1 MSLGP
6 KQNSVVDF
14 TLIGVLLAVA
24 LLIVGP
30 SSESSWAQGKG
41 KGGGKGAAGKKTAS
55 TTANPAVEDMNEGVE
70 QVDLG
75 TRDIL
80 ERLKLLRVQMALDR
94 EEISALDLRIEK
106 IKKEREFENVL
117 NAGSSTASA
126 KPRRDNPLNDI
137 IVKSVTL
144 EPRKEAVIMYR
155 GRVFMVRPG
164 DKIGGFE
171 IRNITESG
179 LEVKSGKSGTSTV
192 R

>member
-1 MSLGP
+1 MADFALVGTLLLGA
-6 KQNSVVDF
+6 
-14 TLIGVLLAVA
+14 VLVL
-24 LLIVGP
+24 GTP
-30 SSESSWAQGKG
+30 SGSSWAQGKG
-41 KGGGKGAAGKKTAS
+41 KGTGKAAASGKSKTAS
-55 TTANPAVEDMNEGVE
+55 PAVEEPNDGVE

-80 ERLKLLRVQMALDR
+80 DRLKLLRVQMALDR

-106 IKKEREFENVL
+106 IKKEREFESVL

-164 DKIGGFE
+164 DKIGGLE